1 MRCVATDGKCDWK
14 NNKYD
19 PTLSLAFK
27 LARELQLTVDE
38 LFYTI
43 VESKDEMGFTRKGI
57 LKMKDLAITQE
68 YLICAVNSKGKIS
81 GFSTE
86 KLVCLIASGLLE
98 LQLEDC
104 IKIDKKRVT
113 VTNDLPDEK
122 LYLKPLYDF
131 VNQQKPVKLEKIL
144 AAYTYSFT
152 DKNLHELID
161 SIGASL
167 DDLGLVET
175 TRTGIFGNKNAYVP
189 NANAVHYVVDMI
201 RAEFLEDVEV
211 TEDIAFVDRSFG

>member
-1 MRCVATDGKCDWK
+1 
-14 NNKYD
+14 
-19 PTLSLAFK
+19 
-27 LARELQLTVDE
+27 
-38 LFYTI
+38 
-43 VESKDEMGFTRKGI
+43 
-57 LKMKDLAITQE
+57 MKDLSITQE

-81 GFSTE
+81 GFGSE
-86 KLVCLIASGLLE
+86 KLICLIASGLLE

-113 VTNDLPDEK
+113 VTNNLPDAK

-144 AAYTYSFT
+144 EAYNYSFK
-152 DKNLHELID
+152 DRGYELVNT
-161 SIGASL
+161 IGASL
-167 DDLGLVET
+167 KDLGLVEV
-175 TRTGIFGNKNAYVP
+175 TRTGIFGNKNAYIP

-211 TEDIAFVDRSFG
+211 TEDIASLIILLDKSKLLKTYFSEYEQKEIKKKLKEITNSDTGKSIKDMVNNVEYMITMMNVLIVAYS

>member
-1 MRCVATDGKCDWK
+1 
-14 NNKYD
+14 
-19 PTLSLAFK
+19 
-27 LARELQLTVDE
+27 
-38 LFYTI
+38 
-43 VESKDEMGFTRKGI
+43 
-57 LKMKDLAITQE
+57 MKDLSITQE

-81 GFSTE
+81 GFGSE
-86 KLVCLIASGLLE
+86 KLICLIASGLLE

-113 VTNDLPDEK
+113 VTNNLPDEK

-144 AAYTYSFT
+144 EAYNYSFK
-152 DKNLHELID
+152 DRGYELVN

-167 DDLGLVET
+167 KDLGLVEV
-175 TRTGIFGNKNAYVP
+175 TRTGIFGNKNAYIP

-211 TEDIAFVDRSFG
+211 TEDIASLIILLDKSKLLKTYFSEYEQKEIKKKLKEITNSDTGKSIKDMVNNVEYMITMMNVLIVAYS

>member
-1 MRCVATDGKCDWK
+1 
-14 NNKYD
+14 
-19 PTLSLAFK
+19 
-27 LARELQLTVDE
+27 
-38 LFYTI
+38 
-43 VESKDEMGFTRKGI
+43 
-57 LKMKDLAITQE
+57 MKDLSITQE

-81 GFSTE
+81 GFGSE
-86 KLVCLIASGLLE
+86 KLICLIASGLLE

-113 VTNDLPDEK
+113 VTNNLPDEK

-144 AAYTYSFT
+144 EAYNYSFK
-152 DKNLHELID
+152 DRGYELVN

-167 DDLGLVET
+167 KDLGLVEV
-175 TRTGIFGNKNAYVP
+175 TRTGVFGNKNAYIP

-211 TEDIAFVDRSFG
+211 TEDIASLIILLDKSKLLKTYFSEYEQKEIKKKLKEITNSDTGKSIKDMVNNVEYMITMMNVLIVAYS

>member
-1 MRCVATDGKCDWK
+1 
-14 NNKYD
+14 
-19 PTLSLAFK
+19 
-27 LARELQLTVDE
+27 
-38 LFYTI
+38 
-43 VESKDEMGFTRKGI
+43 
-57 LKMKDLAITQE
+57 MKDLSITQE

-81 GFSTE
+81 GFGSE
-86 KLVCLIASGLLE
+86 KLICLIASGLLE

-113 VTNDLPDEK
+113 VTNNLPDEK

-144 AAYTYSFT
+144 EAYNYSFK
-152 DKNLHELID
+152 DRGYELVN

-167 DDLGLVET
+167 KDLGLVEV
-175 TRTGIFGNKNAYVP
+175 TRTGVFGNKNAYIP

-211 TEDIAFVDRSFG
+211 TEDIASLIILLDKSKLLKIYFSEYEQKEIKKKLKEITNSDTGKSIKDMVNNVEYMITMMNVLIVAYS

>member
-1 MRCVATDGKCDWK
+1 
-14 NNKYD
+14 
-19 PTLSLAFK
+19 
-27 LARELQLTVDE
+27 
-38 LFYTI
+38 
-43 VESKDEMGFTRKGI
+43 
-57 LKMKDLAITQE
+57 MKDLSITQE

-81 GFSTE
+81 GFGSE
-86 KLVCLIASGLLE
+86 KLICLIASGLLE

-113 VTNDLPDEK
+113 VTNNLPDEK

-144 AAYTYSFT
+144 EAYNYSFK
-152 DKNLHELID
+152 DRGYELVN

-167 DDLGLVET
+167 KDLGLVEV
-175 TRTGIFGNKNAYVP
+175 TRTGVFGNKNAYIP

-211 TEDIAFVDRSFG
+211 TEDIALLIILLDKSKLLKTYFSEYEQKEIKKKLKEITNSDTGKSIKDMVNNVEYMITMMNVLIVAYS

>member
-1 MRCVATDGKCDWK
+1 
-14 NNKYD
+14 
-19 PTLSLAFK
+19 
-27 LARELQLTVDE
+27 
-38 LFYTI
+38 
-43 VESKDEMGFTRKGI
+43 
-57 LKMKDLAITQE
+57 MKDLSITQE

-81 GFSTE
+81 GFGSE
-86 KLVCLIASGLLE
+86 KLICLIASGLLE

-113 VTNDLPDEK
+113 VTNNLPDEK

-144 AAYTYSFT
+144 EAYNYSFK
-152 DKNLHELID
+152 DRGYELVNT
-161 SIGASL
+161 IGASL
-167 DDLGLVET
+167 KDLGLVEV
-175 TRTGIFGNKNAYVP
+175 TRTGIFGNKNAYIP

-211 TEDIAFVDRSFG
+211 TEDIASLIILLDKSKVLKTYFSEYEQKEIKKKLKEITNSDTGKSIKDMVNNVEYMITMMNDLIVAYS

>member
-1 MRCVATDGKCDWK
+1 
-14 NNKYD
+14 
-19 PTLSLAFK
+19 
-27 LARELQLTVDE
+27 
-38 LFYTI
+38 
-43 VESKDEMGFTRKGI
+43 
-57 LKMKDLAITQE
+57 MKDLSITQE

-81 GFSTE
+81 GFGSE
-86 KLVCLIASGLLE
+86 KLICLIASGLLE
-98 LQLEDC
+98 LQLEGC

-113 VTNDLPDEK
+113 VTNNLPEER

-144 AAYTYSFT
+144 EAYNYSFK
-152 DKNLHELID
+152 DRGYELVN

-167 DDLGLVET
+167 KDLGLVEVT
-175 TRTGIFGNKNAYVP
+175 CTGIFGNKNAYIP

-211 TEDIAFVDRSFG
+211 TEDIASLIILLDKSKLLKIYFSEYEQKEIKKKLKEITNSDTGKSIKDMVNTVEYMITMMSVLIVAYS

>member
-1 MRCVATDGKCDWK
+1 
-14 NNKYD
+14 
-19 PTLSLAFK
+19 
-27 LARELQLTVDE
+27 
-38 LFYTI
+38 
-43 VESKDEMGFTRKGI
+43 
-57 LKMKDLAITQE
+57 MKDLSITQE

-81 GFSTE
+81 GFGSE
-86 KLVCLIASGLLE
+86 KLICLIASGLLE

-113 VTNDLPDEK
+113 VTNNLPDEK

-144 AAYTYSFT
+144 EAYNYSFK
-152 DKNLHELID
+152 DRGYELVN

-167 DDLGLVET
+167 KDLDLVEVT
-175 TRTGIFGNKNAYVP
+175 CAGIFGNKNAYIP
-189 NANAVHYVVDMI
+189 NSNAVHYVVDMI

-211 TEDIAFVDRSFG
+211 TEDIASLIILLDKSKLLKTYFSEYEQKEIKKKLKEITNSDTGKSIKDIVNTVEYMITMMSVLIVAYS

>member
-1 MRCVATDGKCDWK
+1 
-14 NNKYD
+14 
-19 PTLSLAFK
+19 
-27 LARELQLTVDE
+27 
-38 LFYTI
+38 
-43 VESKDEMGFTRKGI
+43 
-57 LKMKDLAITQE
+57 MKDLSITQE

-81 GFSTE
+81 GFGSE
-86 KLVCLIASGLLE
+86 KLICLIASGLLE

-113 VTNDLPDEK
+113 VTNNLPDAK

-144 AAYTYSFT
+144 EAYNYSFK
-152 DKNLHELID
+152 DRGYELVNT
-161 SIGASL
+161 IGASL
-167 DDLGLVET
+167 KDLGLVEV
-175 TRTGIFGNKNAYVP
+175 TRTGIFGNKNAYIP

-211 TEDIAFVDRSFG
+211 TEDIASLIILLDKSKLLKTYFSEYEQKEIKKKLKEITNSDTGKSIKDMVINVEYMITMMNVLIVAYS

>member
-1 MRCVATDGKCDWK
+1 
-14 NNKYD
+14 
-19 PTLSLAFK
+19 
-27 LARELQLTVDE
+27 
-38 LFYTI
+38 
-43 VESKDEMGFTRKGI
+43 
-57 LKMKDLAITQE
+57 MKDLSITQE

-81 GFSTE
+81 GFGSE
-86 KLVCLIASGLLE
+86 KLICLIASGLLE

-113 VTNDLPDEK
+113 VTNNLPDEM

-144 AAYTYSFT
+144 EAYNYSFK
-152 DKNLHELID
+152 DRGYELVNT
-161 SIGASL
+161 IGASL
-167 DDLGLVET
+167 KDLGLVEV
-175 TRTGIFGNKNAYVP
+175 TRTGIFGNKNAYIP

-211 TEDIAFVDRSFG
+211 TEDIASLIILLDKSKLLKTYFSEYEQKEIKKKLKEITNSDTGKSIKDMVNNVEYMITMMNVLIVAYS

>member
-1 MRCVATDGKCDWK
+1 
-14 NNKYD
+14 
-19 PTLSLAFK
+19 
-27 LARELQLTVDE
+27 
-38 LFYTI
+38 
-43 VESKDEMGFTRKGI
+43 
-57 LKMKDLAITQE
+57 MKDLSITQE

-81 GFSTE
+81 GFGSE
-86 KLVCLIASGLLE
+86 KLICLIASGLLE

-113 VTNDLPDEK
+113 VTNNLPDEK

-144 AAYTYSFT
+144 EAYNYSFK
-152 DKNLHELID
+152 DRGYELVNT
-161 SIGASL
+161 IGASL
-167 DDLGLVET
+167 KDLGLVEV
-175 TRTGIFGNKNAYVP
+175 TRTGVFGNKNAYIP

-211 TEDIAFVDRSFG
+211 TEDIASLIILLDKSKLLKTYFSEYEQKEIKKKLKEITNSDTGKSIKDMVNNVEYMITMMNVLIVAYS